1 MPATSGSPDASIN
14 PKQETIMSPQ
24 LKRPPGDSN
33 VSLGEKSGKE
43 KKKRSSGSVVHKA
56 GTQTKEE
63 QAAVEKGAAGG
74 GKRQSHKAPL
84 TLPKK
89 GAS

>member
-1 MPATSGSPDASIN
+1 MAATSGSPDASIN

-24 LKRPPGDSN
+24 LKRPPGDSH

-43 KKKRSSGSVVHKA
+43 KKRRSSGSVVHKA

-63 QAAVEKGAAGG
+63 HAAVEKGAAGI
-74 GKRQSHKAPL
+74 KRQSHKAPL
-84 TLPKK
+84 ALPKK
-89 GAS
+89 GGS